1 MVQIEIC
8 RSNGQ
13 WSRFTAF
20 YTANRTRI
28 IPNYRVDLAVRD
40 VKNYMKQG
48 RGAILVNEA
57 GEVIGNGCF
66 TLGQQEDGFG
76 DPSIAV
82 LGNSYFEEEYRQTK
96 TFVRGLQVLAEQIAD
111 ANPDVREVRIPAQA
125 ENDYTNRLYR
135 KLAEKHHS
143 YESDYGTCHV
153 YSTPFREFAAFCD
166 RFR

>member
-1 MVQIEIC
+1 MQIEIC
-8 RSNGQ
+8 RGNVE

-20 YTANRTRI
+20 YIAHRTRI
-28 IPNYRVDLAVRD
+28 IPGYRVDLAVRD

-48 RGAILVNEA
+48 RGAILLNEA

-66 TLGQQEDGFG
+66 TLGLQEDGFQ

-82 LGNSYFEEEYRQTK
+82 LGNTYFAEKYRQTK
-96 TFVRGLQVLAEQIAD
+96 TFVRGLQVLAEQIAE

-125 ENDYTNRLYR
+125 DNDYTNRLYR
-135 KLAEKHHS
+135 KLAERRQS
-143 YESDYGTCHV
+143 YETAYGTVHV
-153 YSTPFREFAAFCD
+153 YAASFRDFAAFCD